1 MAVSGGGVSAQGG
14 VCLGESGCLL
24 VPLPVN
30 RMTDKLQHGY
40 DALTLNQ
47 NKQYKEPTTTA
58 TTGRQ
63 LLSYLLWDAAIIET
77 SLCENSKHLHVWAV
91 IASLSVVHLNIQYH

>member
-1 MAVSGGGVSAQGG
+1 
-14 VCLGESGCLL
+14 
-24 VPLPVN
+24 
-30 RMTDKLQHGY
+30 MTDKLQHGY

-58 TTGRQ
+58 TTGKQ

-91 IASLSVVHLNIQYH
+91 IASLFSGPFKHPVSLNNLESSPVPQL